1 MEKYTNFNTP
11 IRKKSI
17 FEFKTKMGVMK
28 ILNLADC
35 DLNILFCFYYYY
47 LPFSTGTFP
56 CSLKKANIIPIYK
69 KEDHTLRNNYRPIS
83 LLSKINKAI
92 EELVYTQLT
101 TVLNKNAI
109 FYEKQF
115 GFRSN
120 HSKTS
125 ALLEITKKIKQACD
139 TGQFV
144 CGVFLDIRKALDTV
158 SHTILFKKI
167 TPSRIRVCNKWFQFL

>member
-1 MEKYTNFNTP
+1 MTANA
-11 IRKKSI
+11 ISI
-17 FEFKTKMGVMK
+17 
-28 ILNLADC
+28 D
-35 DLNILFCFYYYY
+35 
-47 LPFSTGTFP
+47 
-56 CSLKKANIIPIYK
+56 K
-69 KEDHTLRNNYRPIS
+69 KEDYTLRNNYRPIS

-125 ALLEITKKIKQACD
+125 ALLEITKKNKQGCD

-144 CGVFLDIRKALDTV
+144 CGVFLDLRKAFDAV
-158 SHTILFKKI
+158 NHTILLKKLI
-167 TPSRIRVCNKWFQFL
+167 HYGIIVCNE

>member
-1 MEKYTNFNTP
+1 MTANA
-11 IRKKSI
+11 ISI
-17 FEFKTKMGVMK
+17 
-28 ILNLADC
+28 D
-35 DLNILFCFYYYY
+35 
-47 LPFSTGTFP
+47 
-56 CSLKKANIIPIYK
+56 K
-69 KEDHTLRNNYRPIS
+69 KEDYTLRNNYRPIS

-125 ALLEITKKIKQACD
+125 ALLEITKKNKQGCD
-139 TGQFV
+139 TGQSV
-144 CGVFLDIRKALDTV
+144 CGVFLDLRKAFDAVNHTV
-158 SHTILFKKI
+158 LLKKLI
-167 TPSRIRVCNKWFQFL
+167 HYGIIVCNE